1 MSTPATPQDVP
12 PKPHRPRGKELTP
25 EMRARICELRSIGW
39 SYRKIQERHSI
50 PLSTIVSTI
59 KREHDRVGQKSK
71 PRSGAPKIITQEER
85 DRMAE
90 KLKLDPN
97 ITWKELSKECEN
109 ASVTTVR
116 KLMSEF
122 RRR

>member
-1 MSTPATPQDVP
+1 
-12 PKPHRPRGKELTP
+12 
-25 EMRARICELRSIGW
+25 MRARICELRSIGW

-71 PRSGAPKIITQEER
+71 PRSGAPKAITQEER

-97 ITWKELSKECEN
+97 ITWKDLSKECEN